1 VRTSLLA
8 ALLALPLP
16 LVTQAPAC
24 QPTRALVVDTT
35 RTILGVRV
43 RLTTDSVTDPLLTR
57 RIGEAMVA
65 ASFSVPGTISRAFY
79 PGTGGDPTARA
90 NAPFGPRLLTRVT
103 SDPLPSAE
111 LPWRTRLET
120 ASEDPATDT
129 IFVAALREAVR
140 WVLPPTLDT
149 PRMPWVAELVLT
161 APGDP
166 AVHPLVRLTVPTIR
180 LEQPATIERVDMPKF
195 PPEHR
200 DKGQG
205 GAVRLQFVI
214 DERGRVEPASLR
226 VLSAPSLAFATSAKE
241 ALLTAEYTPAQAG
254 GCPQKQLVQ
263 QNVRFTFGARQVRA
277 R

>member
-1 VRTSLLA
+1 MRPLLA
-8 ALLALPLP
+8 GLLVLPFS
-16 LVTQAPAC
+16 LVAQAPTC
-24 QPTRALVVDTT
+24 QPKHALVVDTT
-35 RTILGVRV
+35 HTILGVRV
-43 RLTTDSVTDPLLTR
+43 RLASDSIEDALLTR

-65 ASFSVPGTISRAFY
+65 ASFRVPGTISRAFY
-79 PGTGGDPTARA
+79 PGTGGDPITRA

-103 SDPLPSAE
+103 SDPLPSDE

-120 ASEDPATDT
+120 PSEDPATDT
-129 IFVAALREAVR
+129 VFVAALREAVR
-140 WVLPPTLDT
+140 WVLPPTTDT

-161 APGDP
+161 VPGDP
-166 AVHPLVRLTVPTIR
+166 AVHPLARLTVPTIR
-180 LEQPATIERVDMPKF
+180 LERPTAIKRIDMPRF
-195 PPEHR
+195 PEEHR

-205 GAVRLQFVI
+205 GAVRLQFVV

-226 VLSAPSLAFATSAKE
+226 VLSAPSLAFAMSAKE

-263 QNVRFTFGARQVRA
+263 QNVRFTFGARQVRV